1 MLYSWIMLWCSPY
14 SRNYIFLPGN
24 RLYSMKCML
33 GIRVSHCEKIMFMW
47 LQWIL
52 VSLPWKDCVHLNYVN
67 FEGSFS
73 WDVHVTSVCNDES
86 YHVKSIF
93 MCTLWAM
100 VSLTA
105 PKSIFMWTLWAK
117 VNVTERSTY
126 WCELCELWWVLPS
139 GVHIHVNS
147 VSYGESYRKKSIF
160 MWTLLVMVNLTVMN
174 SIFHGT

>member
-1 MLYSWIMLWCSPY
+1 
-14 SRNYIFLPGN
+14 
-24 RLYSMKCML
+24 ML

-73 WDVHVTSVCNDES
+73 WDVHVTSVSNDES

-105 PKSIFMWTLWAK
+105 PKSILMWTLWTM
-117 VNVTERSTY
+117 VNLTDRSPY
-126 WCELCELWWVLPS
+126 SCELCELRWTNEHNLFM
-139 GVHIHVNS
+139 
-147 VSYGESYRKKSIF
+147 VSSPIFIEVTWTWSSHSETHECPAYISLNINDFPVRKYNFWNMDYI
-160 MWTLLVMVNLTVMN
+160 TT
-174 SIFHGT
+174 

>member
-1 MLYSWIMLWCSPY
+1 MSIFHESVMVYSWIMLWCSPY

-73 WDVHVTSVCNDES
+73 WDVHVTSVSNDES

-100 VSLTA
+100 MSL
-105 PKSIFMWTLWAK
+105 
-117 VNVTERSTY
+117 TERSPY
-126 WCELCELWWVLPS
+126 WCELCELWWILPRE
-139 GVHIHVNS
+139 VHIDVNS
-147 VSYGESYRKKSIF
+147 VSYGESYREKSIF
-160 MWTLLVMVNLTVMN
+160 MWTLWAMVNLT
-174 SIFHGT
+174 